1 MSGKAI
7 LVVGARGT
15 GKTTTNK
22 TWAKKVHPDRL
33 LIFDYQGEYK
43 DIYPKPFIG
52 FQAFSKMI
60 TTVRGMF
67 IVIEEAT
74 VFLENRGYNGDIVD
88 TLVSARHADNTLLF
102 SFHSF
107 RAVPK
112 YIFSLCNMVI
122 VHKTGDSP
130 EYVEKTFE
138 NPDLLAAFNE
148 IKNAPNLRNTATGK
162 EYSPNKIVKLY

>member
-22 TWAKKVHPDRL
+22 NMVARVHPDARL
-33 LIFDYQGEYK
+33 ILDVNKEYFDL
-43 DIYPKPFIG
+43 YPKPFEG
-52 FQAFSKMI
+52 FEGFAKKLL
-60 TTVRGMF
+60 TVQGMF

-74 VFLENRGYNGDIVD
+74 IFLSNRGYNSDIVD
-88 TLVSARHADNTLLF
+88 VLVKARHNDNTILF

-112 YIFSLCNMVI
+112 YVFALCNMVI
-122 VHKTGDSP
+122 IHKTGDSVD
-130 EYVEKTFE
+130 YVEKEFE
-138 NPDLLAAFNE
+138 NPTLTAAFKE
-148 IKNAPNLRNTATGK
+148 IKEAKNLTSKTGK
-162 EYSPNKIVKLY
+162 EYSPSKVVKLY